1 MIKIPITGNTLP
13 LPEIKM
19 GALLVGFGIVTTLL
33 SLITLIYAIQMI
45 GSTPTAIVG
54 VVEPIVAVA
63 ISIWVFRQEELTVN
77 LLVGVVLIIIAV
89 LIEVLKKR

>member
-1 MIKIPITGNTLP
+1 
-13 LPEIKM
+13 
-19 GALLVGFGIVTTLL
+19 
-33 SLITLIYAIQMI
+33 MI
-45 GSTPTAIVG
+45 GSTPTAIV
-54 VVEPIVAVA
+54 VVVDPIVAVA